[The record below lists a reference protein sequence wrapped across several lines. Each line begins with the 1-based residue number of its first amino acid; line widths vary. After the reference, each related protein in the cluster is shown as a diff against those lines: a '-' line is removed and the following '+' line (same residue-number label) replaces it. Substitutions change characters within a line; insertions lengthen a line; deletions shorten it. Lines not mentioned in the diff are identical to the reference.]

1 MKNQTYPF
9 YFVGGALFL
18 YLLFFVLPSVMG
30 FFYAFTDWNS
40 YSSDVNFVGL
50 ENFAVI
56 FSSGQGYL
64 RYISN
69 TIIFTLATIVT
80 KTVIALGL
88 AVLLTRGVRRLA
100 HMHRMLIYLPAVL
113 PMLAVSLIFRSIL
126 NPATGLLNESLRGAG
141 LGFLAQKWLVD
152 VTWAMPSV
160 IGVDTWKGVGYLMV
174 ILIAGIEAI
183 PREYYEAAEIDG
195 ASGWQSF
202 WHLTIPLLMPVLAVV
217 TVLNLLYGLKIFD
230 IVFVLTHGGPGH
242 ATDTVYT
249 AIFDEFSKGRYGVAT
264 ALSSLLFVAMVV
276 FGYFVIRLM
285 NRESES

>member
-1 MKNQTYPF
+1 MRNQVYPF

-18 YLLFFVLPSVMG
+18 YLLFFVLPSAMG

-40 YSSDVNFVGL
+40 YTPEVNYVGL
-50 ENFAVI
+50 DNFALI

-69 TIIFTLATIVT
+69 TILFTLATIVT
-80 KTVIALGL
+80 KTVIALAL

-100 HMHRMLIYLPAVL
+100 HVHRMLIYLPAVL
-113 PMLAVSLIFRSIL
+113 PMLAVSLIFKSIL
-126 NPATGLLNESLRGAG
+126 NPATGLLNETLRVAG

-152 VTWAMPSV
+152 ITWAMPSV
-160 IGVDTWKGVGYLMV
+160 IAVDTWKGIGYIMV

-195 ASGWQSF
+195 ASGWQAF
-202 WHLTIPLLMPVLAVV
+202 WNITIPLLIPVLAVV
-217 TVLNLLYGLKIFD
+217 TVLNLLYGLKVFD
-230 IVFVLTHGGPGH
+230 IVFVLTNGGPGH

-264 ALSSLLFVAMVV
+264 ALSSLLFVAMVGL
-276 FGYFVIRLM
+276 GYFVIRFM
-285 NRESES
+285 HRETEA